1 MFESSASL
9 NTPYL
14 LLSRNMEGGH
24 VFWREHSERQY
35 HSDGIS
41 SPFEC
46 TIPAEESSSQA
57 FKMASAQKGKV
68 ASNAK

>member
-1 MFESSASL
+1 
-9 NTPYL
+9 
-14 LLSRNMEGGH
+14 
-24 VFWREHSERQY
+24 VFWTEHSERHY

-46 TIPAEESSSQA
+46 TIPAEESRIQA
-57 FKMASAQKGKV
+57 FKMAGAQKGEV